1 MMEIFKSTEKG
12 ALEKINSIEKNTW
25 INLVSP
31 STEEIEQVSDFF
43 NLPEEHLRAAL
54 DTEEQAR
61 LEVDDDITLII
72 IDIPIPD
79 EKNKFSY
86 TTIPLAI
93 IHLPDNIITI
103 STIEHS
109 ILEEFTYRKIRDFF
123 TYKKTRFVL
132 QILFRNSVQFL
143 YFLRQIARVGDATER
158 QLKKSM
164 RNQELMLLL
173 EIEKSLVY
181 FTTSLKS
188 NEVVLEKLRRT
199 AMVKKYPDDF
209 ELLEDVIIENK
220 QAIEMAQTYANILAN
235 TRDAFSA
242 LISNNLN
249 IVMKKLTLITIVLAI
264 PTIISGL
271 WGMNLADIP
280 FAQTPYGFFIVLGLA
295 FIIGLILAWLLF
307 KKDIF

>member
-1 MMEIFKSTEKG
+1 MIEIFKSNESGT
-12 ALEKINSIEKNTW
+12 LEKVENIEENTW
-25 INLVSP
+25 INLVTP
-31 STEEIEQVSDFF
+31 STEEIKTISDFF
-43 NLPEEHLRAAL
+43 DLPEEHLRAAL

-61 LEVDDDITLII
+61 LEIDDDITLIVV
-72 IDIPIPD
+72 DIPIHD

-103 STIEHS
+103 STISHS
-109 ILEEFTYRKIRDFF
+109 ILEEFTYRKIKDFF
-123 TYKKTRFVL
+123 TFKKTRFVL
-132 QILFRNSVQFL
+132 QILYRNSVQFL
-143 YFLRQIARVGDATER
+143 YFLRQIARVGDATEK

-199 AMVKKYPDDF
+199 SFVKKDPDDF
-209 ELLEDVIIENK
+209 DLMEDVIIENK

-235 TRDAFSA
+235 TRDAFST

-271 WGMNLADIP
+271 WGMNVVDIP
-280 FAQTPYGFFIVLGLA
+280 FAHTPNGFFIVLGLA
-295 FIIGLILAWLLF
+295 ISLGLILVWLLF

>member
-1 MMEIFKSTEKG
+1 
-12 ALEKINSIEKNTW
+12 
-25 INLVSP
+25 
-31 STEEIEQVSDFF
+31 
-43 NLPEEHLRAAL
+43 
-54 DTEEQAR
+54 
-61 LEVDDDITLII
+61 
-72 IDIPIPD
+72 
-79 EKNKFSY
+79 
-86 TTIPLAI
+86 
-93 IHLPDNIITI
+93 
-103 STIEHS
+103 
-109 ILEEFTYRKIRDFF
+109 
-123 TYKKTRFVL
+123 
-132 QILFRNSVQFL
+132 
-143 YFLRQIARVGDATER
+143 LRQIARVGDATEK

-199 AMVKKYPDDF
+199 SFVKKYPDDF
-209 ELLEDVIIENK
+209 DLMEDVIIENK

-235 TRDAFSA
+235 TRDAFST

-271 WGMNLADIP
+271 WGMNVIDIP
-280 FAQTPYGFFIVLGLA
+280 FAHTPNGFFIVLGLA
-295 FIIGLILAWLLF
+295 ISLGLILVWLLF